1 MISMI
6 FITLNKNNSIKIKW
20 ILFIIIMILVLFI
33 PLGDN
38 VTSGGND
45 GRIY

>member
-20 ILFIIIMILVLFI
+20 ILFILMILVLFI

>member
-6 FITLNKNNSIKIKW
+6 FITLNKNNSIRIKW
-20 ILFIIIMILVLFI
+20 ILFIIMILVLFI

>member
-20 ILFIIIMILVLFI
+20 ILFIIMILVLFI